1 MSVVLA
7 NLTDLVAFGVLV
19 LIVVTLLTVLALDR
33 AANRI
38 RVIKA
43 KKQAK
48 KAHNHMWR
56 PM

>member
-7 NLTDLVAFGVLV
+7 NLTALVAFGVLV